1 MTERQQDLWRWLEA
15 EEASGDWDAA
25 DASFAVVATQSLPM
39 LDVPRG
45 LTERIMAAVPRT
57 AETPWA
63 RMLAA
68 LMASWWVRGTVGA
81 AMLVLGIATS
91 VLALGR
97 FVTLGSVLS
106 GLTAGGSAVLETI
119 STAGNA
125 CVAAWPVAVSLSQT
139 AAMVTVTRTA
149 VFVVL
154 INLVLATGAF
164 VGLTRLLPAGEE
176 ES

>member
-1 MTERQQDLWRWLEA
+1 
-15 EEASGDWDAA
+15 
-25 DASFAVVATQSLPM
+25 M
-39 LDVPRG
+39 LDSPQE

-63 RMLAA
+63 RAVVGLIG
-68 LMASWWVRGTVGA
+68 SWWVRGAVGA
-81 AMLVLGIATS
+81 AMLVLGIAAS
-91 VLALGR
+91 VLTLGQ
-97 FVTLGSVLS
+97 FITMGSVLS
-106 GLTAGGSAVLETI
+106 ALTAGGGAVLETI
-119 STAGNA
+119 STAWNA
-125 CVAAWPVAVSLSQT
+125 SVAAWPVAVSLSHT